1 MIEQARMLLV
11 KGGVI
16 VNRNNSLFQ
25 TAINYYGCSNF
36 LYKFFL
42 SFFCSSV
49 LAFALMVWMSVPCL
63 LDLDVGL
70 TKCMNCP

>member
-1 MIEQARMLLV
+1 MIEQAWMLLV

-25 TAINYYGCSNF
+25 TAINYYGCSN
-36 LYKFFL
+36 FL